1 MKIFVADVLGEV
13 FSTSSR
19 QLGPRLVV
27 ELVGC
32 LDMQTAPSLKLF
44 LAQLLPHAEGG
55 AVDEVEFNIEKLY
68 LLSSSAISCLA
79 TWLKAV
85 RALEQACRVTF
96 VTNANLGWQRR
107 SLDPLRRLAEK
118 MLRIQ

>member
-1 MKIFVADVLGEV
+1 MKVVVDDVRGEV

-32 LDMQTAPSLKLF
+32 LDMQTAPTLKLF
-44 LAQLLPHAEGG
+44 LGQLLPHAESG
-55 AVDEVEFNIEKLY
+55 AVDEVEFNIEQLY

-85 RALEQACRVTF
+85 RALEQACPVTF

-118 MLRIQ
+118 MVRIQ